1 MTEVAKSQAEIFDHI
16 AGVLVNLFEL
26 EPEGIK
32 PESNLY
38 EDLDI
43 DSIDAIDLIVELK
56 QWTGKKIQPEAF
68 KAVRTVHDVVNAVD
82 QLLQK

>member
-16 AGVLVNLFEL
+16 ADVLVDLFEL
-26 EPEGIK
+26 EREVIK

-68 KAVRTVHDVVNAVD
+68 KAVRTVQDVVSAVD
-82 QLLQK
+82 QLLKR

>member
-56 QWTGKKIQPEAF
+56 QWTGKKFSPKHSRQF
-68 KAVRTVHDVVNAVD
+68 VQCKMW
-82 QLLQK
+82 

>member
-16 AGVLVNLFEL
+16 AGVLVDLFEL
-26 EPEGIK
+26 EREDIT

-56 QWTGKKIQPEAF
+56 QWTGKKFSPKLSRWSA
-68 KAVRTVHDVVNAVD
+68 RCRMW
-82 QLLQK
+82 